1 MIYKY
6 QKLNSTLN
14 RITQK
19 YNIMIRQFE
28 KFEVIKLYDEYYSL
42 SDLIKWRSQKILN
55 VSA

>member
-1 MIYKY
+1 
-6 QKLNSTLN
+6 
-14 RITQK
+14 
-19 YNIMIRQFE
+19 MIRQFE